1 MQSTPTTYEVKK
13 MAKAFKQQLIEAVI
27 AKNPGT
33 ASNLTVGDVDFGAVA
48 EFSGDAGRNTKITL
62 TAKAESQNFKGEK
75 EFHYIRLASQDLI
88 GAKAYEQA
96 GSLELENSV
105 IVAKLNEEMV
115 TKGYVDDEFAESELT
130 IEKTDGD
137 SGAKVYTV
145 KVNDAHI
152 KFLAGTIAVFTYSNP
167 APEKVAL
174 SGLEGEH
181 DGFTAPGVG
190 G

>member
-1 MQSTPTTYEVKK
+1 

-27 AKNPGT
+27 AKNSDT

-105 IVAKLNEEMV
+105 IVTKLNEEMV
-115 TKGYVDDEFAESELT
+115 TKGYVDDEFAESELS

-145 KVNDAHI
+145 KVSEGHI

-167 APEKVAL
+167 VPPKVAL
-174 SGLEGEH
+174 SGLEGEL

>member
-1 MQSTPTTYEVKK
+1 
-13 MAKAFKQQLIEAVI
+13 MAKTFTLQLIEAVK
-27 AKNPGT
+27 AKNPET
-33 ASNLTVGDVDFGAVA
+33 ASNLTVDDVDFGAVEA
-48 EFSGDAGRNTKITL
+48 HSGDAGRNTKITL
-62 TAKAESQNFKGEK
+62 TAKAESQNFKGAK

-96 GSLELENSV
+96 GSLDLENSV
-105 IVAKLNEEMV
+105 IVTKLNEEMV
-115 TKGYVDDEFAESELT
+115 TKGYVDDYFAESELT

-152 KFLAGTIAVFTYSNP
+152 KFLAGTIATFTYTNP

-174 SGLEGEH
+174 DGLEGEL

>member
-1 MQSTPTTYEVKK
+1 MQFTPTTYEVKK
-13 MAKAFKQQLIEAVI
+13 MAKAFNQQLIKAVK
-27 AKNPGT
+27 AKNPET
-33 ASNLTVGDVDFGAVA
+33 ASALSVADVDFGAVEA
-48 EFSGDAGRNTKITL
+48 HSGDAGRNTKITL

-96 GSLELENSV
+96 GSLDLENSV
-105 IVAKLNEEMV
+105 IVTKLNEEMV
-115 TKGYVDDEFAESELT
+115 TKGYTDDAFAESELT

-145 KVNDAHI
+145 KVNEGHI

-174 SGLEGEH
+174 DGLEGEL
-181 DGFTAPGVG
+181 DGFTASGVG

>member
-1 MQSTPTTYEVKK
+1 
-13 MAKAFKQQLIEAVI
+13 MAKTFKLQLIEAVI

-33 ASNLTVGDVDFGAVA
+33 ASALTVDDVDFGAVA

-75 EFHYIRLASQDLI
+75 EFHYTRLVSQDLI
-88 GAKAYEQA
+88 GAKAYEKA
-96 GSLELENSV
+96 GSLNLGNSD
-105 IVAKLNEEMV
+105 IVTKLNEEMV
-115 TKGYVDDEFAESELT
+115 TKGYVDDYFFESELT
-130 IEKTDGD
+130 IENSEGD
-137 SGAKVYTV
+137 SGGKVYTV
-145 KVNDAHI
+145 KVNDGHI
-152 KFLAGTIAVFTYSNP
+152 KYLAGTIPTFTYTNP

-174 SGLEGEH
+174 SGLEGEL

>member
-1 MQSTPTTYEVKK
+1 

-27 AKNPGT
+27 AKNSET
-33 ASNLTVGDVDFGAVA
+33 ASALTVGDVDFGAVEA
-48 EFSGDAGRNTKITL
+48 HSGDAGRNTKITL
-62 TAKAESQNFKGEK
+62 TAKEESANFTGSK
-75 EFHYIRLASQDLI
+75 EFHYIRLTSQDLI

-96 GSLELENSV
+96 GSLDLENSV
-105 IVAKLNEEMV
+105 IVTKLNEEMV
-115 TKGYVDDEFAESELT
+115 TKGYVDDAFAESELT
-130 IEKTDGD
+130 IDKSEGD

-145 KVNDAHI
+145 KVSEGHI
-152 KFLAGTIAVFTYSNP
+152 KFLAGTIATFTYSNP

-174 SGLEGEH
+174 SGLEGEL

>member
-1 MQSTPTTYEVKK
+1 

-27 AKNPGT
+27 AKNSDT

-174 SGLEGEH
+174 SGLEGEL

-190 G
+190 KDS

>member
-1 MQSTPTTYEVKK
+1 
-13 MAKAFKQQLIEAVI
+13 MAKAFNQQLIDAVK
-27 AKNPGT
+27 AKNPDT
-33 ASNLTVGDVDFGAVA
+33 ASNLTVGDVDFGSVA

-96 GSLELENSV
+96 GSLDLENSA
-105 IVAKLNEEMV
+105 IVTKLNEEMV

-174 SGLEGEH
+174 SGLEGEL

>member
-1 MQSTPTTYEVKK
+1 

-27 AKNPGT
+27 AKNSET

-48 EFSGDAGRNTKITL
+48 EYSGDAGRNTKITL

-96 GSLELENSV
+96 GSLDLENSV
-105 IVAKLNEEMV
+105 IVTKLNEEMV
-115 TKGYVDDEFAESELT
+115 TKGYVDDAFAESELT
-130 IEKTDGD
+130 IDKSEGD

-145 KVNDAHI
+145 KVNDGHI
-152 KFLAGTIAVFTYSNP
+152 KFLAGTIATFTYTNP

-174 SGLEGEH
+174 SGLEGEL

>member
-1 MQSTPTTYEVKK
+1 
-13 MAKAFKQQLIEAVI
+13 MAKAFNLQLIEAVK
-27 AKNPGT
+27 AKNPDT

-152 KFLAGTIAVFTYSNP
+152 KFLAGTIATFTYSNP

-174 SGLEGEH
+174 SGLEGEL

>member
-1 MQSTPTTYEVKK
+1 

-27 AKNPGT
+27 AKNSAT

-174 SGLEGEH
+174 SGLEGEL

>member
-1 MQSTPTTYEVKK
+1 

-27 AKNPGT
+27 AKNSET
-33 ASNLTVGDVDFGAVA
+33 ASALTVGDVDFGTVEAH
-48 EFSGDAGRNTKITL
+48 SGNGGRNTKITL

-96 GSLELENSV
+96 GSLDLENSA
-105 IVAKLNEEMV
+105 IVTKLNEEMV
-115 TKGYVDDEFAESELT
+115 TKGYVDDAFAEGELS

-174 SGLEGEH
+174 SGLEGEL

>member
-1 MQSTPTTYEVKK
+1 
-13 MAKAFKQQLIEAVI
+13 MAKAFNQQLIEAVI
-27 AKNPGT
+27 AKNSET
-33 ASNLTVGDVDFGAVA
+33 ASNLTVGDVDFGTVEAH
-48 EFSGDAGRNTKITL
+48 SGTGGRNTKITL

-75 EFHYIRLASQDLI
+75 EFHYTRLASQDLI

-96 GSLELENSV
+96 GSLDLENSV

-115 TKGYVDDEFAESELT
+115 TKGYVDDAFAESELT
-130 IEKTDGD
+130 IEKSEGG
-137 SGAKVYTV
+137 SGSQSYTV
-145 KVNDAHI
+145 KVSEGHI
-152 KFLAGTIAVFTYSNP
+152 KFLAGTIATFTYSNP

-174 SGLEGEH
+174 SGLEGEL

>member
-1 MQSTPTTYEVKK
+1 
-13 MAKAFKQQLIEAVI
+13 MAKTFKLQFVEAVI

-33 ASNLTVGDVDFGAVA
+33 ASNLTVDDVDFGAVA

-62 TAKAESQNFKGEK
+62 TAKAESANFTGSK

-96 GSLELENSV
+96 GSLDLENSA
-105 IVAKLNEEMV
+105 IVTKLNEEMV
-115 TKGYVDDEFAESELT
+115 TKGYVDDYFAESELT

-145 KVNDAHI
+145 KVNEGHI
-152 KFLAGTIAVFTYSNP
+152 KFLAGTIATFTYTNP

-174 SGLEGEH
+174 SGLEGEL

>member
-1 MQSTPTTYEVKK
+1 
-13 MAKAFKQQLIEAVI
+13 MAKTFKLQFVEAVI
-27 AKNPGT
+27 AKNPDT
-33 ASNLTVGDVDFGAVA
+33 ASALTVDDVDFGAVA

-96 GSLELENSV
+96 GSLDLENSV
-105 IVAKLNEEMV
+105 IVTKLNEEMV
-115 TKGYVDDEFAESELT
+115 TKGYVDDAFAESELT
-130 IEKTDGD
+130 IDKSEGD

-145 KVNDAHI
+145 KVNEGHI
-152 KFLAGTIAVFTYSNP
+152 KFLAGTIATFTYSNP

-174 SGLEGEH
+174 SGLEGEL

>member
-1 MQSTPTTYEVKK
+1 
-13 MAKAFKQQLIEAVI
+13 MAKAFNQQLIEAVI
-27 AKNPGT
+27 AKNSET
-33 ASNLTVGDVDFGAVA
+33 ASALTVGDVDFGTVEAH
-48 EFSGDAGRNTKITL
+48 SGTGGRNTKITL
-62 TAKAESQNFKGEK
+62 TAKEASANFTGSK

-96 GSLELENSV
+96 GSLDLENSA
-105 IVAKLNEEMV
+105 IVTKLNEEMV
-115 TKGYVDDEFAESELT
+115 TKGYVDDAFAESELS
-130 IEKTDGD
+130 IEKSEGD

-145 KVNDAHI
+145 KVSEGHI
-152 KFLAGTIAVFTYSNP
+152 KFLAGTIATFTYSNP

-174 SGLEGEH
+174 SGLEGEL

>member
-1 MQSTPTTYEVKK
+1 

-27 AKNPGT
+27 AKNSDT

-174 SGLEGEH
+174 SGLEGEL